1 MYVLRRI
8 RGQQLILA
16 DDMCLTL
23 PALRGQHVT
32 PGREVPPERTI
43 RRGKRLEKHGAIALD
58 ESESDAD
65 T

>member
-8 RGQQLILA
+8 RGQQIMLA
-16 DDMCLTL
+16 DDRCLTL
-23 PALRGQHVT
+23 QTLRGQHVT

-43 RRGKRLEKHGAIALD
+43 RRGKCLEKHGAIALD
-58 ESESDAD
+58 ESESDAG